1 MTVEDENEHFFA
13 HLQHINEALFSF
25 FFYSDFSSFEH
36 LPELLTPS
44 DSTSESSTTSDEPQ
58 TPIDAIRQMT
68 CSSAFRNEF
77 TYMTVLDVYDEA
89 TAIGHDFERI
99 IEGER
104 CSVHLGGG
112 LHRSS

>member
-13 HLQHINEALFSF
+13 HLQHINEALFFF